1 MGQMESKPEKAHR
14 HWSVHHVKRNL
25 IALADCEEAARR
37 GDTLKRVLCY
47 IRRLVDAYAT
57 HQCGLMA
64 CACAYCAL
72 LSLVPLLVVGIA
84 ALGFFL
90 GGSQRALR
98 QVENAIRSYV
108 PRDVD
113 ILHSVNSIL
122 KHILADRALIGVIGI
137 IGLLYGAHQ
146 AFLALQPA
154 MNIIWGVPETRHWLK
169 QRVIAFGA
177 AFYTIALMGANLAAI
192 AFFAYLSRYSIP
204 YLSSRIEADVVQ
216 GFLGLVP
223 MLILALLF
231 ALLYR
236 LLPSCNVPWKA
247 AFLGAG
253 VAALFWQ
260 LTLVGFGVYLT
271 QFHSYDRLY
280 GPLGGLVILV
290 VWAYYSMCILLIGAE
305 IAADFATRR
314 YGIRAAEARAHSG
327 ADLTAAT
334 GKDRARA
341 ARWEAETKKE
351 EKSE

>member
-1 MGQMESKPEKAHR
+1 MTDPELKQERAHR
-14 HWSVHHVKRNL
+14 WWSVHRVKHHL
-25 IALADCEEAARR
+25 VSLTDCEEATRK
-37 GDTLKRVLCY
+37 GESFKRVVCY
-47 IRRLVDAYAT
+47 LRRLIDAYNT

-84 ALGFFL
+84 ALGFFM
-90 GGSQRALR
+90 GGSQRALN
-98 QVENAIRSYV
+98 QVEGAIRAYV
-108 PRDVD
+108 PRDPE
-113 ILHSVNSIL
+113 ILQSVNDIL
-122 KHILADRALIGVIGI
+122 KHILSDRALIGVIGM

-154 MNIIWGVPETRHWLK
+154 MNIIWGVSETRHWVK
-169 QRVIAFGA
+169 QRLVAIGL
-177 AFYTIALMGANLAAI
+177 AFYAIALMGANLAAVG
-192 AFFAYLSRYSIP
+192 FFAYLSRYEFPFI
-204 YLSSRIEADVVQ
+204 SSRIEA
-216 GFLGLVP
+216 GIFSFLLALLP

-231 ALLYR
+231 ATLIR
-236 LLPSCNVPWKA
+236 VLPSYKVTWRA

-260 LTLVGFGVYLT
+260 LTLMGFGVYLSHY
-271 QFHSYDRLY
+271 HSYNRLY

-290 VWAYYSMCILLIGAE
+290 VWAYYSMSILLLGAE

-334 GKDRARA
+334 GKNRVQPPT
-341 ARWEAETKKE
+341 EL
-351 EKSE
+351 S